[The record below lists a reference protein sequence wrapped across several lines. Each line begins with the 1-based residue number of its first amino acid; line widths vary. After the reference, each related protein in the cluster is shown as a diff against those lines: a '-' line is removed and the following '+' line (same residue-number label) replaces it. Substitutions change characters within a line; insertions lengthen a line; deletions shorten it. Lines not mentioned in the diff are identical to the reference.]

1 MSFSTPSTKLCTQG
15 AYTACPKSWLELR
28 HGRRHFS
35 ISVCTICGTKNI
47 SPTSGKLNLSF
58 VVDPESASACEAASP
73 ATPGC
78 EGSCVGGAA
87 AEAKAPF
94 VPLGDAEVD
103 DGAAAFAGGSEA
115 VGEAEAEAEAEAVSE
130 AEADD
135 KPQAEAEA
143 EAEAVVGAV

>member
-1 MSFSTPSTKLCTQG
+1 M
-15 AYTACPKSWLELR
+15 
-28 HGRRHFS
+28 
-35 ISVCTICGTKNI
+35 
-47 SPTSGKLNLSF
+47 
-58 VVDPESASACEAASP
+58 VDPESASACEAASP

-87 AEAKAPF
+87 AEAEAPF

-103 DGAAAFAGGSEA
+103 DGAAALAGGS
-115 VGEAEAEAEAEAVSE
+115 EAEAEAEAEAMGE

-143 EAEAVVGAV
+143 EAEVGAV